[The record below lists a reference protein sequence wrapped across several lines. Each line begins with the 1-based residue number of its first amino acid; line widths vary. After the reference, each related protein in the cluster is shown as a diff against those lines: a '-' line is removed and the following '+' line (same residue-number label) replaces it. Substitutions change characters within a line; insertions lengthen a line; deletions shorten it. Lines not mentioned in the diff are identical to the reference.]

1 MALDKLVV
9 RGARGH
15 NLKNVD
21 LEIPRDRLV
30 VITGLSGSGKSSL
43 AFDTIYAEGQR
54 RYVESLSAYARQFLG
69 LMEKPNVDQIEGLS
83 PAISIDQKGS
93 GRNPRSTVGTVTE
106 VYDYLRLLYA
116 RIGQPHCPTCGEPI
130 TQQTATQIVDSI
142 MEMPERSRLLILAP
156 IIKDRKGNHKSVFE
170 NLQKQG
176 YMRARV
182 NGELYEVTEAPD
194 LDRYKIHT
202 IEAVIDRI
210 VVQAPGEDE
219 EGEPTGTDMTRLADS
234 VETALKLG
242 NGVLIVSNVT
252 DRDHPVD
259 RTFSE
264 HFSCVKCGTSLPE
277 IEPRTFSFNSPHGAC
292 PTCTGLGSLQE
303 FDPELIFDE
312 ETTLENGA
320 VIPWRRQNDEEGE
333 GYYRQILRAVC
344 KQYGIPFRVPVKELS
359 LKQRDIIVWGT
370 PKKGEKIRIDYTN
383 SKGEDRYYETTFSG
397 VIPNLQRRY
406 QETTSEYI
414 RSKLEEYMS
423 VRPCPTCGGKRLRP
437 EALAVT
443 IAGKNI
449 WEVTRLPVSDSLA
462 WVQWLRGEEP
472 ERARETE
479 TRRDGD
485 PEAGNW
491 RVTLDDVV
499 RPNGNGAS
507 DLQSI
512 PPAPLLPLSPA
523 PLTPRQQTISYQV
536 LKEIAARLG
545 FMVNVGLDYLTLDR
559 TAVTLSG
566 GESQRIRLATQIG
579 SQLMGVLYI
588 LDEPSI
594 GLHQRDN
601 ARLIET
607 LQGMRDLG
615 NTVLVVEHDE
625 DTIRAADWIVDM
637 GPGAGEHGGH
647 VVCSAWRDEFMHCT
661 DSMTAR
667 YLRGE
672 LRIPVPEERREGN
685 GEYLLIK
692 GARENNLKGVD
703 VRIPLGKFVAV
714 TGVSGSGKST
724 LVVEV
729 LYKRLAQYMYRA
741 KDRPGAH
748 TAIEGIEHID
758 KVIDIDQSPIGRTPR
773 SNPAT
778 YVGLFTDIRDLF
790 ASLTEAKA
798 RGYKAGRFSFNVKG
812 GRCEACQGDGIIRI
826 EMQFLPD
833 VYVPC
838 EECKGH
844 RYNRETLEIKFR
856 GKSIA
861 DVLEMTVEEGLEF
874 FQHIP
879 RIRNKLETL
888 NAVGLGY
895 IKIGQP
901 ATTLSGGEAQR
912 IKLSKELSRRATGNT
927 LYILDEPT
935 TGLHFEDVR
944 KLLDVLHE
952 LVNKG
957 NTVLVIEHNLDVIK
971 NCDWLIDMGPE
982 GGVRGGYVIAE
993 GTPEHIAENLRS
1005 YTGQFL
1011 LPMLREEN
1019 YVR

>member
-9 RGARGH
+9 RGAREH

-21 LEIPRDRLV
+21 LEIPRDKLV

-116 RIGQPHCPTCGEPI
+116 RIGQPHCPNCGQPI
-130 TQQTATQIVDSI
+130 AQQTPTQIVDNI
-142 MEMPERSRLLILAP
+142 MDMPEGARLLILAP
-156 IIKDRKGNHKSVFE
+156 LIKDRKGNHKSVFE
-170 NLQKQG
+170 NMQKQG
-176 YMRARV
+176 YVRARV
-182 NGELYEVTEAPD
+182 NGEIYEIAEVPE
-194 LDRYKIHT
+194 LDRYKMHT

-210 VVQAPGEDE
+210 VVRRPEEGDGED
-219 EGEPTGTDMTRLADS
+219 GTGTDLTRLSDS

-242 NGVLIVSNVT
+242 NGVLIISDVT
-252 DRDHPVD
+252 NRDEPPVD

-264 HFSCVKCGTSLPE
+264 HFACANCGTSLSE

-292 PTCTGLGSLQE
+292 PACTGLGALQE
-303 FDPELIFDE
+303 FDPERIFDDE
-312 ETTLENGA
+312 LSIDDGA
-320 VIPWRRQNDEEGE
+320 VLPWRRASEDDSE
-333 GYYRQILRAVC
+333 GYYRQLLNAVC
-344 KQYGIPFRVPVKELS
+344 KQYSIPTRVPVKELS
-359 LKQRDIIVWGT
+359 LKQRDVIIWGS
-370 PKKGEKIRIDYTN
+370 PHKGEKIRVEYVN
-383 SKGEDRYYETTFSG
+383 SEGHHRHYETTFSG

-406 QETTSEYI
+406 QETSSEYI
-414 RSKLEEYMS
+414 RSKLEEFMS
-423 VRPCPTCGGKRLRP
+423 VRPCAVCQGKRLKP

-443 IAGKNI
+443 VAGKNI
-449 WEVTRLPVSDSLA
+449 YEVTQAPVDESLA
-462 WVQWLRGEEP
+462 WVHWLQGAEIAPWLEQRLASANGES
-472 ERARETE
+472 
-479 TRRDGD
+479 
-485 PEAGNW
+485 
-491 RVTLDDVV
+491 V
-499 RPNGNGAS
+499 NGNGLNGAGMLGAGQLTAS
-507 DLQSI
+507 INGPS
-512 PPAPLLPLSPA
+512 PLG
-523 PLTPRQQTISYQV
+523 PRQRTISHQV

-607 LQGMRDLG
+607 LKGMRDLG

-625 DTIRAADWIVDM
+625 DTIREADWVVDM

-647 VVCSAWRDEFMHCT
+647 VVCSAPRESFIHCP
-661 DSMTAR
+661 DSLTAR

-672 LRIPVPEERREGN
+672 VRIPVPGERREGN
-685 GEYLLIK
+685 GNYLVVK
-692 GARENNLKGVD
+692 GARENNLKSVD
-703 VRIPLGKFVAV
+703 VRFPLGKFVAV

-724 LVVEV
+724 LVVDV
-729 LYKRLAQYMYRA
+729 LYKRLAQWMYRA

-748 TAIEGIEHID
+748 TSIEGMEHLD

-778 YVGLFTDIRDLF
+778 YVGLFTDLRDLY
-790 ASLTEAKA
+790 ATLPEAKA

-838 EECKGH
+838 EECKGK
-844 RYNRETLEIKFR
+844 RYNRETLEIHFR

-861 DVLEMTVEEGLEF
+861 DVLDLTVEEGLEF

-879 RIRNKLETL
+879 RLRNKLETL

-895 IKIGQP
+895 IKLGQP

-944 KLLDVLHE
+944 KLLEVLHE

-982 GGVRGGYVIAE
+982 GGIKGGYVISE
-993 GTPEHIAENLRS
+993 GTPEHIAANPNS
-1005 YTGQFL
+1005 HTGQFL
-1011 LPMLREEN
+1011 HPMLTEEN
-1019 YVR
+1019 YARV